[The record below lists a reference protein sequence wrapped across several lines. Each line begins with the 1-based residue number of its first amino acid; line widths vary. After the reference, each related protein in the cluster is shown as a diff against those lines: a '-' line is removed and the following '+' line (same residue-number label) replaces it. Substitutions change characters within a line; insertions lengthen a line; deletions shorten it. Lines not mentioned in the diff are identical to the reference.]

1 MLLQL
6 GDKGDNVKYLQYGLH
21 ILCCSPNGFDGEF
34 GNGTLTAVKKFQSKY
49 GLVSD
54 GIVGDVTCNTLKN
67 EIATIQSQLNKKGCS
82 VGTVD
87 GIAGPA
93 TYNAVISFQNKNSL
107 TADGQVGTATW
118 DILFDTVSGGTTY
131 TRILKVTSPLMQGDD
146 VKAVQ
151 NKLNSL
157 GYNCGTADGYYGNAT
172 KSAVISFQSAKGLTA
187 DGEVGLATWNALFSS
202 SSNSTGSSYTRLL
215 KVTSPLMYGE
225 DIKAVQN
232 KLNSLGY
239 NCGTADGYYGN
250 ATKNAVISFQ
260 SAKGIDTDGVVG
272 PTTWKL
278 LFNSSSNGSDY
289 SRILKVTSPLMYG
302 DDVKALQNKLN
313 SLGYNCGTA
322 DGYYGNA
329 TRSAVIS
336 FQSAKGLTAD
346 GEVGPATWNALFNSY
361 SSSGNGTLPGGSIK
375 VFIDAW
381 HGGTDPGAVGNGL
394 KEKDIVLSIATKLGA
409 LLNGRGISIKYS
421 RTNDT
426 YLSLEERARL
436 ANAWGADLFVS
447 IHANSATSS
456 VRGTECYTH
465 PTANTAT
472 KTLSGN
478 VSRAISS
485 KFGISNRGHK
495 EANFAVLRLSNM
507 PAILVETAFIS
518 NSSDANLLNTR
529 QTDFSIAIANSILSY
544 FNGRTIDTSYILSQA
559 KNIGLL
565 KGTSLEFAFFEA
577 ETPIK
582 VVSLFPKVTMSAS
595 VSVTQKFNSS
605 NSTVMNFSVD
615 SNGLSTQFI
624 NKLGENRIDF
634 STKNKDNLAK
644 SIEKVGALLPAGIF
658 NIQAYTSGLGAI
670 FKIEYPIAIDNL
682 TFYHCITIAIENYR
696 NPSTTSY
703 SFVLAETAS
712 NPATN
717 LNVQPVSMLLPGLAL
732 MAVLAAGILAPPA
745 AATSAAAGIVAVVFL
760 PIIQKIKN

>member
-49 GLVSD
+49 GLVND
-54 GIVGDVTCNTLKN
+54 GIVGDVTWNTLKN
-67 EIATIQSQLNKKGCS
+67 EIATIQAQLNKKGCS

-93 TYNAVISFQNKNSL
+93 TYNAVISFQNKNGL

-172 KSAVISFQSAKGLTA
+172 RT
-187 DGEVGLATWNALFSS
+187 
-202 SSNSTGSSYTRLL
+202 
-215 KVTSPLMYGE
+215 
-225 DIKAVQN
+225 
-232 KLNSLGY
+232 
-239 NCGTADGYYGN
+239 
-250 ATKNAVISFQ
+250 
-260 SAKGIDTDGVVG
+260 
-272 PTTWKL
+272 
-278 LFNSSSNGSDY
+278 
-289 SRILKVTSPLMYG
+289 
-302 DDVKALQNKLN
+302 
-313 SLGYNCGTA
+313 
-322 DGYYGNA
+322 
-329 TRSAVIS
+329 AVIS

-346 GEVGPATWNALFNSY
+346 GEVGPATWNTLFNSS
-361 SSSGNGTLPGGSIK
+361 SSSGSGTLPGGSIK
-375 VFIDAW
+375 VFIDAG

-394 KEKDIVLSIATKLGA
+394 KEKNIVLNIATKLGA

-421 RTNDT
+421 RTTDT

-472 KTLSGN
+472 KTLSAN
-478 VSRAISS
+478 ISRSIAS
-485 KFGISNRGHK
+485 KFGIPNRGHK

-529 QTDFSIAIANSILSY
+529 QDDFANAIFNEILNY
-544 FNGRTIDTSYILSQA
+544 FNMSISTSTILDQINNSGFAELFGVKFTQTLQEKIIAQA
-559 KNIGLL
+559 G
-565 KGTSLEFAFFEA
+565 
-577 ETPIK
+577 PIK
-582 VVSLFPKVTMSAS
+582 VKLSLTRGGSNNGEIVANFKNDSFDSGTFKNDLLDLSTTLSKNGVNISKQLLKLGNKSFSISVSTNNNIITVSLTKTLNINDSTFSQVLSIEYDKDGLKDIYENITV
-595 VSVTQKFNSS
+595 VVNSLVEKS
-605 NSTVMNFSVD
+605 KPILLPLLLI
-615 SNGLSTQFI
+615 GALIIFI
-624 NKLGENRIDF
+624 KLGFLSALISF
-634 STKNKDNLAK
+634 GA
-644 SIEKVGALLPAGIF
+644 ALLTQLGYAI
-658 NIQAYTSGLGAI
+658 YTMI
-670 FKIEYPIAIDNL
+670 
-682 TFYHCITIAIENYR
+682 TFI
-696 NPSTTSY
+696 
-703 SFVLAETAS
+703 
-712 NPATN
+712 ATN
-717 LNVQPVSMLLPGLAL
+717 
-732 MAVLAAGILAPPA
+732 
-745 AATSAAAGIVAVVFL
+745 
-760 PIIQKIKN
+760 

>member
-54 GIVGDVTCNTLKN
+54 GIVGDVTWNTLKN
-67 EIATIQSQLNKKGCS
+67 EIATIQAQLNKKGCS

-87 GIAGPA
+87 GIAGPT
-93 TYNAVISFQNKNSL
+93 TYNAVISFQNKNGL

-131 TRILKVTSPLMQGDD
+131 TRILKVTSPLMYGEDI
-146 VKAVQ
+146 KAVQ

-187 DGEVGLATWNALFSS
+187 DGEVGPATW
-202 SSNSTGSSYTRLL
+202 
-215 KVTSPLMYGE
+215 
-225 DIKAVQN
+225 
-232 KLNSLGY
+232 
-239 NCGTADGYYGN
+239 
-250 ATKNAVISFQ
+250 
-260 SAKGIDTDGVVG
+260 SA
-272 PTTWKL
+272 
-278 LFNSSSNGSDY
+278 LFNSSS
-289 SRILKVTSPLMYG
+289 
-302 DDVKALQNKLN
+302 
-313 SLGYNCGTA
+313 
-322 DGYYGNA
+322 
-329 TRSAVIS
+329 
-336 FQSAKGLTAD
+336 
-346 GEVGPATWNALFNSY
+346 
-361 SSSGNGTLPGGSIK
+361 SSGGGTLPGGSIK
-375 VFIDAW
+375 VFIDAG
-381 HGGTDPGAVGNGL
+381 HGGSDPGAVGNGL

-421 RTNDT
+421 RTTDT

-478 VSRAISS
+478 VSRAIAN

-507 PAILVETAFIS
+507 PSILVETAFIS

-529 QTDFSIAIANSILSY
+529 QADFSVTIANSILSY
-544 FNGRTIDTSYILSQA
+544 FSKKTIDISYVLSQA

-565 KGTSLEFAFFEA
+565 KGTSLEFALLEA

-582 VVSLFPKVTMSAS
+582 VVSVFPTITMSAS
-595 VSVTQKFNSS
+595 VAITRKLNSL
-605 NSTVMNFSVD
+605 NSTVMNFAVD
-615 SNGLSTQFI
+615 SNGLSAQFI

-634 STKNKDNLAK
+634 SQKNKDNLAK
-644 SIEKVGALLPAGIF
+644 SIEKIGVVIPSGIF
-658 NIQAYTSGLGAI
+658 NVQAYTSGLGAI
-670 FKIEYPIAIDNL
+670 FKIEYPITIDNL
-682 TFYHCITIAIENYR
+682 TFYHAITISVKDYN
-696 NPSTTSY
+696 NPSVS
-703 SFVLAETAS
+703 SFSFALAETTTSPSTNTGIHPLIIIVPGVLLAALAAS
-712 NPATN
+712 KY
-717 LNVQPVSMLLPGLAL
+717 LLPAAL
-732 MAVLAAGILAPPA
+732 GPIGVAASVLFI
-745 AATSAAAGIVAVVFL
+745 
-760 PIIQKIKN
+760 PIIYKINN

>member
-1 MLLQL
+1 MLLQF
-6 GDKGDNVKYLQYGLH
+6 GDRGDNVRYLQYGLH

-54 GIVGDVTCNTLKN
+54 GIVGDVTWNTLKN
-67 EIATIQSQLNKKGCS
+67 EIATIQAQLNKKGCS

-87 GIAGPA
+87 GIAGPT
-93 TYNAVISFQNKNSL
+93 TYNAVISFQNKNGL

-118 DILFDTVSGGTTY
+118 DILFDTVSGGTTH

-172 KSAVISFQSAKGLTA
+172 RT
-187 DGEVGLATWNALFSS
+187 
-202 SSNSTGSSYTRLL
+202 
-215 KVTSPLMYGE
+215 
-225 DIKAVQN
+225 
-232 KLNSLGY
+232 
-239 NCGTADGYYGN
+239 
-250 ATKNAVISFQ
+250 
-260 SAKGIDTDGVVG
+260 
-272 PTTWKL
+272 
-278 LFNSSSNGSDY
+278 
-289 SRILKVTSPLMYG
+289 
-302 DDVKALQNKLN
+302 
-313 SLGYNCGTA
+313 
-322 DGYYGNA
+322 
-329 TRSAVIS
+329 AVIS

-361 SSSGNGTLPGGSIK
+361 SSSGSGTLPGGSIK
-375 VFIDAW
+375 VFIDAG

-456 VRGTECYTH
+456 VRGTECNTH

-478 VSRAISS
+478 VSRAIAN

-507 PAILVETAFIS
+507 PSILVETAFIS

-529 QTDFSIAIANSILSY
+529 QADFSVTIANSILSY
-544 FNGRTIDTSYILSQA
+544 FSKKTIDISYVLSQA

-565 KGTSLEFAFFEA
+565 KGTSLEFALLEA

-582 VVSLFPKVTMSAS
+582 VVSVFPTITMSAS
-595 VSVTQKFNSS
+595 VAITRKLNSL
-605 NSTVMNFSVD
+605 NSTVMNFAVD
-615 SNGLSTQFI
+615 SNGLSAQFI

-634 STKNKDNLAK
+634 SQKNKDNLAK
-644 SIEKVGALLPAGIF
+644 SIEKIGVVIPEATEKLKLLSKYQNF
-658 NIQAYTSGLGAI
+658 R
-670 FKIEYPIAIDNL
+670 KISEVKY
-682 TFYHCITIAIENYR
+682 
-696 NPSTTSY
+696 
-703 SFVLAETAS
+703 V
-712 NPATN
+712 
-717 LNVQPVSMLLPGLAL
+717 
-732 MAVLAAGILAPPA
+732 
-745 AATSAAAGIVAVVFL
+745 
-760 PIIQKIKN
+760 

>member
-54 GIVGDVTCNTLKN
+54 GIVGDVTWNTLKN
-67 EIATIQSQLNKKGCS
+67 EIATIQAQLNKKGCS

-93 TYNAVISFQNKNSL
+93 TYNAVISFQNKNGL

-187 DGEVGLATWNALFSS
+187 DGEVGPATW
-202 SSNSTGSSYTRLL
+202 
-215 KVTSPLMYGE
+215 
-225 DIKAVQN
+225 
-232 KLNSLGY
+232 
-239 NCGTADGYYGN
+239 
-250 ATKNAVISFQ
+250 
-260 SAKGIDTDGVVG
+260 SA
-272 PTTWKL
+272 
-278 LFNSSSNGSDY
+278 LFNSSS
-289 SRILKVTSPLMYG
+289 
-302 DDVKALQNKLN
+302 
-313 SLGYNCGTA
+313 
-322 DGYYGNA
+322 
-329 TRSAVIS
+329 
-336 FQSAKGLTAD
+336 
-346 GEVGPATWNALFNSY
+346 
-361 SSSGNGTLPGGSIK
+361 SSGGGTLPGGSIK
-375 VFIDAW
+375 VFIDAG
-381 HGGTDPGAVGNGL
+381 HGGSDPGAVGNGL

-421 RTNDT
+421 RTTDT

-478 VSRAISS
+478 VSRAIAN

-507 PAILVETAFIS
+507 PSILVETAFIS

-529 QTDFSIAIANSILSY
+529 QADFSVTIANSILSY
-544 FNGRTIDTSYILSQA
+544 FSKKTIDISYVLSQA

-565 KGTSLEFAFFEA
+565 KGTSLEFALLEA

-582 VVSLFPKVTMSAS
+582 VVSVFPTITMSAS
-595 VSVTQKFNSS
+595 VAITRKLNSL
-605 NSTVMNFSVD
+605 NSTVMNFAVD
-615 SNGLSTQFI
+615 SNGLSAQFI

-634 STKNKDNLAK
+634 SQKNKDNLAK
-644 SIEKVGALLPAGIF
+644 SIEKIGVVIPSGIF
-658 NIQAYTSGLGAI
+658 NVQAYTSGLGAI
-670 FKIEYPIAIDNL
+670 FKIEYPITIDNL
-682 TFYHCITIAIENYR
+682 TFYHAITISVKDYN
-696 NPSTTSY
+696 NPSVS
-703 SFVLAETAS
+703 SFSFALAETTTSPSTNTGIHPLIIIVPGVLLAALAAS
-712 NPATN
+712 KY
-717 LNVQPVSMLLPGLAL
+717 LLPAAL
-732 MAVLAAGILAPPA
+732 GPIGVAASVLFI
-745 AATSAAAGIVAVVFL
+745 
-760 PIIQKIKN
+760 PIIYKINN

>member
-54 GIVGDVTCNTLKN
+54 GIVGDVTWNTLKN
-67 EIATIQSQLNKKGCS
+67 EIATIQAQLNKKGCS

-87 GIAGPA
+87 GIAGPT
-93 TYNAVISFQNKNSL
+93 TYNAVISFQNKNGL

-118 DILFDTVSGGTTY
+118 DILFDTVSGGTTH

-146 VKAVQ
+146 VKAVQNKLNSLGYNCGTADGYYGNATRTAVISFQSATWNALFSSSSTSTGSSYTRLLKVTSPLMYGDDVKAVQNKLNSLGFNCGTADGYYGNATKNAVISFQSAKGIDTDGVVGPTTWKLLFNSSASNNGGYSRILKVTSPLMYGDDVRAVQ

-187 DGEVGLATWNALFSS
+187 DGEVGPATW
-202 SSNSTGSSYTRLL
+202 
-215 KVTSPLMYGE
+215 
-225 DIKAVQN
+225 
-232 KLNSLGY
+232 
-239 NCGTADGYYGN
+239 
-250 ATKNAVISFQ
+250 
-260 SAKGIDTDGVVG
+260 SA
-272 PTTWKL
+272 
-278 LFNSSSNGSDY
+278 LFNSSS
-289 SRILKVTSPLMYG
+289 
-302 DDVKALQNKLN
+302 
-313 SLGYNCGTA
+313 
-322 DGYYGNA
+322 
-329 TRSAVIS
+329 
-336 FQSAKGLTAD
+336 
-346 GEVGPATWNALFNSY
+346 
-361 SSSGNGTLPGGSIK
+361 SSGGGTLPGGSIK
-375 VFIDAW
+375 VFIDAG
-381 HGGTDPGAVGNGL
+381 HGGSDPGAVGNGL

-421 RTNDT
+421 RTTDT

-478 VSRAISS
+478 VSRAIAN

-507 PAILVETAFIS
+507 PSILVETAFIS

-529 QTDFSIAIANSILSY
+529 QADFSVTIANSILSY
-544 FNGRTIDTSYILSQA
+544 FSKKTIDISYVLSQA

-565 KGTSLEFAFFEA
+565 KGTSLEFALLEA

-582 VVSLFPKVTMSAS
+582 VVSVFPTITMSAS
-595 VSVTQKFNSS
+595 VAITRKLNSL
-605 NSTVMNFSVD
+605 NSTVMNFAVD
-615 SNGLSTQFI
+615 SNGLSAQFI

-634 STKNKDNLAK
+634 SQKNKDNLAK
-644 SIEKVGALLPAGIF
+644 SIEKIGVVIPSGIF
-658 NIQAYTSGLGAI
+658 NVQAYTSGLGAI
-670 FKIEYPIAIDNL
+670 FKIEYPITIDNL
-682 TFYHCITIAIENYR
+682 TFYHAITISVKDYN
-696 NPSTTSY
+696 NPSVS
-703 SFVLAETAS
+703 SFSFALAETTTSPSTNTGIHPLIIIVPGVLLAALAAS
-712 NPATN
+712 KY
-717 LNVQPVSMLLPGLAL
+717 LLPAAL
-732 MAVLAAGILAPPA
+732 GPIGVAASVLFI
-745 AATSAAAGIVAVVFL
+745 
-760 PIIQKIKN
+760 PIIYKINN